1 VHERENQPF
10 RRTGLFSC
18 DDSGTLAAPDAPKG
32 GRGMSRLK
40 KLVACGLVACV
51 AALALAVV
59 TAQAQDKGVEA
70 IKKKGTLVVG
80 TASGYYPFEMVD
92 KKNELVGFDV
102 DIAKAIAK
110 ELGVRVEFQNYAFA
124 GLIPALQA
132 SKIDMVLAGMTATEK
147 RKETVDFSDA
157 YFISGLG
164 MLVSKS
170 VPNVKKPEDLDKKD
184 YVIGVSMGT
193 TGDQAA
199 TRIFKNAT
207 VKKFDGSAL
216 AGLEVINGKAQ
227 AVIHDTPWVAIY
239 NRRNQE
245 TTYAVLEPFTTEPL
259 GIAIPKGNPELVT
272 WLNAFLKKY
281 KEAGE
286 YKKSYAYW
294 FVDMPWWE
302 SVTPKN

>member
-1 VHERENQPF
+1 
-10 RRTGLFSC
+10 
-18 DDSGTLAAPDAPKG
+18 
-32 GRGMSRLK
+32 MSRLGK
-40 KLVACGLVACV
+40 MAACGLVVCV
-51 AALALAVV
+51 AVLALVALP
-59 TAQAQDKGVEA
+59 AQAQDKGVEA
-70 IKKKGTLVVG
+70 IKKKGKLIVG

-110 ELGVRVEFQNYAFA
+110 DLGVQVEFQNYAFA

-132 SKIDMVLAGMTATEK
+132 NKIDMVLAGMTATEK
-147 RKETVDFSDA
+147 RKETVDFSDP

-164 MLVSKS
+164 ILVSKS
-170 VPNVKKPEDLDKKD
+170 VPNVKKPEDLDKPG

-207 VKKFDGSAL
+207 VKKFDGSVL

-239 NRRNQE
+239 QRRNKD

-259 GIAIPKGNPELVT
+259 GIAVPKGNPDLVA

-281 KEAGE
+281 KESGE
-286 YKKSYAYW
+286 YKKGYAYW
-294 FVDMPWWE
+294 FVDMLWWE